1 MKVPTDCDTVRSKII
16 SSFLK
21 FENRS
26 PVYSLFLLLSQIGK
40 QIPALGG
47 AQLCTRGITWRPMQ
61 FETFSS
67 RVRVRVRVCPR
78 VCVCLRVGGCV
89 HLCIQG
95 RGVCKVSSL
104 LSCRVDMQPTDM
116 HSLPLRPRPQLL
128 QPLQPL
134 TATGTYQEGQGARHH
149 AQAAPSPPCSIS
161 TAPSTRGCLAWLL
174 LDSVTPE
181 AQWH

>member
-1 MKVPTDCDTVRSKII
+1 
-16 SSFLK
+16 
-21 FENRS
+21 
-26 PVYSLFLLLSQIGK
+26 
-40 QIPALGG
+40 
-47 AQLCTRGITWRPMQ
+47 MQ

-116 HSLPLRPRPQLL
+116 HSLPLQPRPQLL

-134 TATGTYQEGQGARHH
+134 TATVMAGCTQPTPTMPLPLPLAMELALWRVYTEVAT
-149 AQAAPSPPCSIS
+149 ADLPP
-161 TAPSTRGCLAWLL
+161 TE
-174 LDSVTPE
+174 VT
-181 AQWH
+181 